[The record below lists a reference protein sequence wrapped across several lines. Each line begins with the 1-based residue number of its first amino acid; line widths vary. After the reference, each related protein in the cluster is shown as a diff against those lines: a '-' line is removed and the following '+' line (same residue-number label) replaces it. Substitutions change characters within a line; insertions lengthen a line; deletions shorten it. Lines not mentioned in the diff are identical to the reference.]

1 MLKKIIMG
9 VTIILCII
17 IQKRGMIVKLEQKV
31 FTRKNGWNS
40 KMSSLGGNAQ
50 LVLVFGALA
59 LFKNSDLLKQVKTMY
74 PCASLLGCSTAGS
87 VQGAQVLED
96 SLCITAIYFEKSK
109 IKGAMINL
117 SEAGNSLHAG
127 ELLARA
133 IPVSMPGDVPGTEDK
148 LVHVLVLSEGM
159 NVNGSELL
167 RGLTGQLPENIP
179 ITGGMSSD
187 SSSFQETLVLL
198 DSAPARDTVAIVGL
212 YGSHLQISFSSRG
225 GWDQFGPERK
235 ITRSKGNV
243 LYEFD
248 GQPALA
254 LYKKYLGELAADLPA
269 SGLQFPIGIHT
280 GDNEPI
286 IVRSL
291 HGIDEN
297 DQSVSYAGNIPA
309 GAKARLMKA
318 NTERL
323 IAASSEAAR
332 KCMENTHSGPPQLA
346 LLVTCYGRMLV
357 LRQRTEEEV
366 EGVYEVFGGKTVMT
380 GFYSYG
386 EFSPYDV
393 GYKCALHNETMT
405 ITTISEV

>member
-1 MLKKIIMG
+1 M
-9 VTIILCII
+9 
-17 IQKRGMIVKLEQKV
+17 KLEQKV
-31 FTRKNGWNS
+31 FTRTNGWDN
-40 KMSSLGGNAQ
+40 KIPALGDNAQ
-50 LVLVFGALA
+50 LVLVFGGLS
-59 LFKNSDLLKQVKTMY
+59 LIKDSDLLRQVKSMY
-74 PCASLLGCSTAGS
+74 PGANLLGCSTAGS
-87 VQGAQVLED
+87 IKGSQVLED
-96 SLCITAIYFEKSK
+96 SLCLTAIYFEKSK
-109 IKGAMINL
+109 IKGALINL
-117 SEAGNSLHAG
+117 SEAGDSLRAG
-127 ELLARA
+127 ELLANA
-133 IPVSMPGDVPGTEDK
+133 LPAALSGSIAGTEDK

-167 RGLTGQLPENIP
+167 RGLSSHLPDSVG

-187 SSSFQETLVLL
+187 SSNYQETLVFL
-198 DSAPARDTVAIVGL
+198 DSKPARNTIAAVGL
-212 YGSHLQISFSSRG
+212 YGSQLEISYSSRG

-254 LYKKYLGELAADLPA
+254 LYKKYLGDLAADLPT
-269 SGLQFPIGIHT
+269 SGLQFPVGIHT
-280 GDNEPI
+280 GDNDPI

-291 HGIDEN
+291 HAINEN
-297 DQSVSYAGNIPA
+297 DQSVSYAGDIPE

-318 NTERL
+318 NIERL
-323 IAASSEAAR
+323 ITASSEAAQ
-332 KCMENTHSGPPQLA
+332 KCLEYVNGNPPQLA
-346 LLVTCYGRMLV
+346 FLITCYGRMLV

-366 EGVYEVFGGKTVMT
+366 ECVSEVFGENTVLT
-380 GFYSYG
+380 GFFSYG

>member
-1 MLKKIIMG
+1 M
-9 VTIILCII
+9 
-17 IQKRGMIVKLEQKV
+17 KLEQKA
-31 FTRKNGWNS
+31 FTLKNGWDS
-40 KMSSLGGNAQ
+40 KTSSLGGNAQ

-59 LFKNSDLLKQVKTMY
+59 LFKDQDLLNQVKTMY

-87 VQGAQVLED
+87 IQGAQVLED

-109 IKGAMINL
+109 IKGARINL
-117 SEAGNSLHAG
+117 SDTDGSLHAG

-133 IPVSMPGDVPGTEDK
+133 IPYGLPGEVPGAEDK
-148 LVHVLVLSEGM
+148 LAHVLVLSEGM
-159 NVNGSELL
+159 NVNGSELV
-167 RGLTGQLPENIP
+167 RGLASQLPENVS

-198 DSAPARDTVAIVGL
+198 DSEPARDTVAIVGL
-212 YGSHLQISFSSRG
+212 YGSHLQISYSSRG

-280 GDNEPI
+280 SDNEPI

-297 DQSVSYAGNIPA
+297 DQSVSYAGDIPE

-318 NTERL
+318 NIERL
-323 IAASSEAAR
+323 IAASSEVAR
-332 KCMENTHSGPPQLA
+332 KCMENTHAGPPQLA
-346 LLVTCYGRMLV
+346 FLVTCFGRMLV

-366 EGVYEVFGGKTVMT
+366 EGVHEVFGGNTIMT